1 MTMNKEDNIGRLLQ
15 AVYKP
20 AVPRPEF
27 KEKLLK
33 RLHKEM
39 EEGKLLQVKLRA
51 EGESGNHF

>member
-1 MTMNKEDNIGRLLQ
+1 MDNIRELLQ

-33 RLHKEM
+33 RLKEVAA
-39 EEGKLLQVKLRA
+39 KLK
-51 EGESGNHF
+51 EGEIE

>member
-1 MTMNKEDNIGRLLQ
+1 MDNIRELLQ

-33 RLHKEM
+33 RLKEVAA
-39 EEGKLLQVKLRA
+39 KLKER
-51 EGESGNHF
+51 EIE